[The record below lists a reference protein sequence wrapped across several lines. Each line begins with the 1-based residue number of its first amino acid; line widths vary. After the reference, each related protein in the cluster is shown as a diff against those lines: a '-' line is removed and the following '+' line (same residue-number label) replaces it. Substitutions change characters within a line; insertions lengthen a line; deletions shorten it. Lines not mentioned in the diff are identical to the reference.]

1 MYLHEFN
8 NDGIINVSLLFR
20 QSKMAPT
27 HTTSTPRTEL
37 RSTVLA
43 TQAAMMI
50 RRELDVKID
59 KEIYYITQTRRLYLA
74 TFRTKVKVST
84 SMSRTTYS
92 LRVMQLHQISGDTST
107 LQEILLTSQLA
118 ALPQGNW

>member
-1 MYLHEFN
+1 
-8 NDGIINVSLLFR
+8 
-20 QSKMAPT
+20 
-27 HTTSTPRTEL
+27 
-37 RSTVLA
+37 
-43 TQAAMMI
+43 MMI

-74 TFRTKVKVST
+74 TFRTKVKVSM

>member
-8 NDGIINVSLLFR
+8 NDGIINVSPLFR

-27 HTTSTPRTEL
+27 HTTSIPRTEL
-37 RSTVLA
+37 CSTVLA

-50 RRELDVKID
+50 RKELDVKID